1 MPLKPKDRTPG
12 SADDKLTDEAR
23 KAIFGKSEEETA
35 PEDKDHERHYSGA
48 SESGSPDSAGSD
60 KGS

>member
-1 MPLKPKDRTPG
+1 MPLKPNERTPG

-35 PEDKDHERHYSGA
+35 PEDKDRERHYSGA
-48 SESGSPDSAGSD
+48 SESGRPDSAGSD
-60 KGS
+60 KES